1 MGWRWRAVVCAGMEA
16 ATCDA
21 SGAAPA
27 GRTLSR
33 VDAGVRAASGVRASI
48 LRRCPVR
55 RAGASA
61 GLRRTRATAI
71 LAYVP
76 LTILVALASQS
87 IPGGLGCLNVL

>member
-1 MGWRWRAVVCAGMEA
+1 MP
-16 ATCDA
+16 
-21 SGAAPA
+21 SGGAPA

-55 RAGASA
+55 RAGVSA
-61 GLRRTRATAI
+61 GLRRTRGAAI

-87 IPGGLGCLNVL
+87 VPRGLGRLNIL